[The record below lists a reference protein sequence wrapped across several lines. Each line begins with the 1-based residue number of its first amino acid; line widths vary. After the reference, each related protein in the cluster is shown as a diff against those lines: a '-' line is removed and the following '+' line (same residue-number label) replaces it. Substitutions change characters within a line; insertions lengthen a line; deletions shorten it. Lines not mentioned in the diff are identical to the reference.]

1 MGEQLPTNPNPQS
14 DEIDL
19 GQLFQMIRNG
29 LDKVFIGILKVF
41 RYLKSNFVILAL
53 LGVIG
58 LAAGYG
64 LSLITE
70 KTKKTEIIVK
80 PNFESKDYLYGV
92 VKEIDRKIEG
102 KDLEFFRG
110 IGIELDSVQGLKIEI
125 GPMKQEGVDVNLEEQ
140 LKFLEY
146 VGDLKNDGAI
156 KQVIKNEILS
166 ISYVNHKITV
176 YFKDADKGQDAAHK
190 IMDYINANPQF
201 KELREIY
208 IANAEQQ
215 IKENE
220 LLIEQIDGLIEN
232 YTKALGNKSKESGDG
247 TVMLG
252 GEQGLNIPSLLN
264 QKNNL
269 IQNNASK
276 KVALREYKQTIKVFN
291 FGQPQEVEKS
301 FFGHS
306 IIFIPTLL
314 IGAFFFWSLLAF
326 LNKQVKEKL

>member
-41 RYLKSNFVILAL
+41 QYFKSNFVILAI
-53 LGVIG
+53 LGIIG

-64 LSLITE
+64 LSKIST

-92 VKEIDRKIEG
+92 VQELEG
-102 KDLEFFRG
+102 KIKGKDVDFFNG
-110 IGIELDSVQGLKIEI
+110 IGIDLDSIGGLKIAI
-125 GPMKQEGVDVNLEEQ
+125 APMKQEGVEANLEEQ
-140 LKFLEY
+140 LKYLEY
-146 VGDLKNDGAI
+146 LGDLKNDSSI
-156 KQVIKNEILS
+156 KQVIKNEVLS
-166 ISYVNHKITV
+166 TSYVNHKITV
-176 YFKDADKGQDAAHK
+176 YFKDSKMGQEAAHK
-190 IMDYINANPQF
+190 IMDYINANPHF

-208 IANAEQQ
+208 IANTEQR
-215 IKENE
+215 IKEND
-220 LLIEQIDGLIEN
+220 IVIKQIDGLIDN
-232 YTKALGNKSKESGDG
+232 YTKALGNKSKEGGDG

-252 GEQGLNIPSLLN
+252 GEQGLNIPSLLS
-264 QKNNL
+264 QKNDL
-269 IQNNASK
+269 IQNNASS
-276 KVALREYKQTIKVFN
+276 KVAIRELQETIKVFN

-306 IIFIPTLL
+306 LVLLPTLL
-314 IGAFFFWSLLAF
+314 IGAYFFWSLLAF